1 MILPRVRTAGFTI
14 IELLVAV
21 AISAILIGIAA
32 PSFAEFLAKRRVE
45 GVMSE
50 LVTDFQYT
58 RSEAVRRNETV
69 RMTFGAGCYVIHAVS
84 VSASAT
90 DCSLSGSDIKT
101 VQIDS
106 NRLLLKPEAPL
117 TYVEFEPV
125 RGTAAK
131 GPPSAGNAR
140 VDVCVPNAAR
150 TDCGSSAT
158 AWRLRAVVSPLGR
171 VEACSPTV
179 NGHVNGY
186 SSTCS

>member
-1 MILPRVRTAGFTI
+1 MIRRRVRTAGFTI
-14 IELLVAV
+14 IELLTAV
-21 AISAILIGIAA
+21 AIAAILVAIAA

-50 LVTDFQYT
+50 LITDFQYT

-84 VSASAT
+84 VSANTT

-106 NRLLLKPEAPL
+106 SRLLLKPEGSL

-125 RGTAAK
+125 RGTVAK
-131 GPPSAGNAR
+131 DPPSAGSAR

-158 AWRLRAVVSPLGR
+158 AWRLRAVVSPPGR
-171 VEACSPTV
+171 VEACSPTGS
-179 NGHVNGY
+179 GHVSGY
-186 SSTCS
+186 SSNCS